1 MNRKTVV
8 NRNYVFYVNRNGQK
22 IAVEV
27 KAESRESARLQL
39 LGTWEDLKR
48 EDIQDDD
55 KDDMTNPIPGLN
67 MAEKITGMV
76 KYLKMEKRDLADCLG
91 MTLSFFSQR
100 MHRGNLTLKELEK
113 IAHRAGAELRVY
125 FVIGKEER
133 FHDDAIRF

>member
-1 MNRKTVV
+1 MNKRTVV
-8 NRNYVFYVNRNGQK
+8 NRNYVFYVNRNGQE

-76 KYLKMEKRDLADCLG
+76 KYLKMEKGDLAECLG
-91 MTLSFFSQR
+91 TSLNLFSRR
-100 MHRGNLTLKELEK
+100 MHRGTLTLKDLEK
-113 IAHRAGAELRVY
+113 IANRAGAELRVY
-125 FVIGKEER
+125 FVIGKEGK
-133 FHDDAIRF
+133 FHDGAIRF